1 MLSNHLNFPSRPD
14 PYAAAHAQATLI
26 GERLSLEKL
35 VANAVERTAARA
47 RNPFEWGGAS
57 LGKGHTG
64 VALLQLAL
72 ARHAAATERVADA
85 TTATGGVSSE
95 EWLTRAQAQL
105 HSAVGST
112 HTHPLTSTSVLLGS
126 SGLAMAVADFQQT
139 DDRYATSASRL
150 WQQVAEQVR
159 DHPWP
164 VRESG
169 YAATDYDVVYGA
181 AGVLVAL
188 LSSPEALSGQRD
200 AVDILVSY
208 LLKVA
213 GPSDG
218 KDLACRIPPELFPL
232 PEYREQY
239 PFGYYN
245 TGLSHGIP
253 GILSALSAAY
263 RSGYDSPGVRSSLRR
278 LADRLLEWSTP
289 DQLGP
294 DWPSGVPLNEA
305 GTPNPVESV
314 PTRTAWCYGTP
325 GVVVA
330 LLQAG
335 AALADADL
343 RSTAIT
349 AHRAAMARVQA
360 VPDSVSSPTICHGV
374 AGLLCV
380 AAFVEEQTGDAAARD
395 DVRWLT
401 ERLLTHCDS
410 AQPLIVRD
418 EESTGNF
425 VDDPSFLTGAA
436 GVGLSLLSAR
446 GGRQSW
452 WNGLMLHG

>member
-14 PYAAAHAQATLI
+14 PYAAAHVQATLI

-35 VANAVERTAARA
+35 VASAVERAAARA

-72 ARHAAATERVADA
+72 ARHAAAAERVADA

-200 AVDILVSY
+200 AVDILVSLSPEGGRPLGRKRSGLPDSAGAVPAPGVPGTVSLR
-208 LLKVA
+208 LLQHRAVA
-213 GPSDG
+213 RHPRHTVRPSPPPTAPDTTAPVSAPPCVG
-218 KDLACRIPPELFPL
+218 SRTGCWNGRRRTSSAPTGPPEC
-232 PEYREQY
+232 R
-239 PFGYYN
+239 
-245 TGLSHGIP
+245 
-253 GILSALSAAY
+253 
-263 RSGYDSPGVRSSLRR
+263 
-278 LADRLLEWSTP
+278 
-289 DQLGP
+289 
-294 DWPSGVPLNEA
+294 
-305 GTPNPVESV
+305 
-314 PTRTAWCYGTP
+314 
-325 GVVVA
+325 
-330 LLQAG
+330 
-335 AALADADL
+335 
-343 RSTAIT
+343 
-349 AHRAAMARVQA
+349 
-360 VPDSVSSPTICHGV
+360 
-374 AGLLCV
+374 
-380 AAFVEEQTGDAAARD
+380 
-395 DVRWLT
+395 
-401 ERLLTHCDS
+401 
-410 AQPLIVRD
+410 
-418 EESTGNF
+418 
-425 VDDPSFLTGAA
+425 
-436 GVGLSLLSAR
+436 
-446 GGRQSW
+446 
-452 WNGLMLHG
+452 